1 MEKPPNYLREHKTPD
16 GSILLILAD
25 ITERRSA
32 ELSLRQAKEAAE
44 LADRAKSEFLVNMSH
59 ELRTPLNA
67 IIGFSQILSM
77 GLHGELNEKQTEQI
91 NYVVKSGEHLLDLI
105 SDILDISKIEAGRAE
120 LAEESIDI
128 NSMVGACVNMIKAKA
143 DETSLRLETAIQPG
157 LPALRGDQRMIK
169 QILLN
174 LLSNA
179 VKFTRP
185 GGLIN
190 VNTGVEGGRLRI
202 DVIDNGIGIAAY
214 DLPRALSTFGQ
225 VDSAMNRSQQ
235 GTGLGLPLAIS
246 LAELHGGRLEIDS
259 EPGKGTT
266 VRVSFPAERLQGMDM
281 PA

>member
-1 MEKPPNYLREHKTPD
+1 MELSFGEATYYLREHKTPD

-44 LADRAKSEFLVNMSH
+44 PAVRAKSEFLANMSH
-59 ELRTPLNA
+59 ELRMPLNA
-67 IIGFSQILSM
+67 IIGFSQMLSM

-128 NSMVGACVNMIKAKA
+128 NSMVGAYVNMIKAKA
-143 DETSLRLETAIQPG
+143 DETSPRLETAIQPG

-185 GGLIN
+185 GGLID

-202 DVIDNGIGIAAY
+202 DLIDNGIGIAAHN
-214 DLPRALSTFGQ
+214 LPRALSTFGQ
-225 VDSAMNRSQQ
+225 FDSAMNRSQQ

-246 LAELHGGRLEIDS
+246 LAEVHGVRLEIDS

-266 VRVSFPAERLQGMDM
+266 ARV
-281 PA
+281 